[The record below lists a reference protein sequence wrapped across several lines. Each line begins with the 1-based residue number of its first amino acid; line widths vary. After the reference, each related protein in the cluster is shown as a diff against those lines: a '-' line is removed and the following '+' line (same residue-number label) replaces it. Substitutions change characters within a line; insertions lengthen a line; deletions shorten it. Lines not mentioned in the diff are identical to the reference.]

1 MYGPWLIVIFASTI
15 SIAIAVISVVIMK
28 RNRYVGDKYFITS
41 FSLFIISVMTIMVI
55 MFLKMLSLS
64 EVKNF
69 IKFKEYVESINFE
82 HQDEDEETKQKIRSK
97 TEKMNE
103 WLKSAKSNKETYK
116 NWSIYFWYNL
126 NEFSE
131 ILLDEYDGDST

>member
-1 MYGPWLIVIFASTI
+1 MYGPWLIVMFASTI

-28 RNRYVGDKYFITS
+28 RNRYVSDKYFISS
-41 FSLFIISVMTIMVI
+41 FFFSIISVMTIMVI

-82 HQDEDEETKQKIRSK
+82 HQDEETKQKIRSK

-126 NEFSE
+126 NELSE